1 MRALRNI
8 EFFISAQIYFAGKC
22 KWRKLN
28 GSDWASLLAKQP
40 QLLAAAT
47 ADPEKTG
54 EKHRLRLEFWAWG
67 LEHRF
72 KTFDSYDPKKDD
84 RDAMIEETLDHPD
97 LSMVSFAHAD
107 DDFEIHAFV
116 DDKEVYHKKFKNRW
130 HLKDVQCEYISA
142 DKNEALL
149 NELNCNKD
157 AFLEQ
162 AEEQKKTVF
171 YANLREKGAYT
182 LAPEGTE
189 IEITGKFDPKEL
201 TLLEYEMMEEGVNGD
216 DFLSGVIAVDY
227 DGQICP
233 LMIDG
238 DVFTIGAFVL

>member
-1 MRALRNI
+1 MVGQPEA
-8 EFFISAQIYFAGKC
+8 IS
-22 KWRKLN
+22 
-28 GSDWASLLAKQP
+28 
-40 QLLAAAT
+40 AT
-47 ADPEKTG
+47 ADGRVIEVARG
-54 EKHRLRLEFWAWG
+54 
-67 LEHRF
+67 
-72 KTFDSYDPKKDD
+72 KKGASIINISTDKVKLKIATSLPD
-84 RDAMIEETLDHPD
+84 GTYRD
-97 LSMVSFAHAD
+97 
-107 DDFEIHAFV
+107 
-116 DDKEVYHKKFKNRW
+116 KVYHKKFKNRW

-238 DVFTIGAFVL
+238 DVFGINDWAVITPDEGLAFSSMDDD